1 MFGRVLSGDYPRSPI
16 LTGALLLILFV
27 LAFAPFLFTGAQPL
41 NVAAKICVFI
51 LLVASYDLLLGY
63 TGIVSFTHTMF
74 FGIGGYGA
82 AIALSRL
89 GPSWAALALG
99 IVAAIAIAGTLALL
113 IGLFSLRVRAIFFAM
128 ITLAVATAF
137 LVLASQ
143 LSGFTGG
150 EDGLNYTVPELLRPS
165 FRLFAEP
172 IFGTIVNGRIVTY
185 YIVFFIAL
193 AGFLLLLRVV
203 NSPFGSVLQAI
214 RENEFRAE
222 ALGYPV
228 VVYRSF
234 ASVVSAVMAALAGIL
249 LALWLRYT
257 GPDTTLSFA
266 IMIDVLLMVVIGGM
280 GTLYGAVIGATL
292 MTIAESYLPAIM
304 GSLGKVGAGIP
315 FLSTLLSAD
324 RWLLWLGIL
333 FILSVY
339 FFPTGIVGKLRAHW
353 QNKRHGTAQ
362 RQDSSTPGDTGNTRP
377 SN

>member
-1 MFGRVLSGDYPRSPI
+1 MLARILSGDYPRSPI
-16 LTGALLLILFV
+16 LTAALLLILFV
-27 LAFAPFLFTGAQPL
+27 LATAPFLFTGAQPL

-63 TGIVSFTHTMF
+63 TGIVSFAHTMF
-74 FGIGGYGA
+74 FGIGGYGV
-82 AIALSRL
+82 AISLARL
-89 GPSWAALALG
+89 GPKWEALALG
-99 IVAAIAIAGTLALL
+99 IAAAIVFAGALALI

-150 EDGLNYTVPELLRPS
+150 EDGLNYSVPEVLRPS
-165 FRLFAEP
+165 FRLFEEAVL
-172 IFGTIVNGRIVTY
+172 GTTVNGRVITY
-185 YIVFFIAL
+185 YIVFLSAL
-193 AGFLLLLRVV
+193 AAFLLMLRVV
-203 NSPFGSVLQAI
+203 NSPFGRVLQAI
-214 RENEFRAE
+214 RENDFRAE

-228 VVYRSF
+228 VVYRSI
-234 ASVVSAVMAALAGIL
+234 ASVVSAVMAALAGVL

-280 GTLYGAVIGATL
+280 GTLYGAVVGATL
-292 MTIAESYLPAIM
+292 MIIAENYLQAVL
-304 GSLGKVGAGIP
+304 SKLGAATAGVP
-315 FLSTLLSAD
+315 FLSVLLSAD

-339 FFPTGIVGKLRAHW
+339 FFPTGIVGKLRTHW
-353 QNKRHGTAQ
+353 QGRSGGA
-362 RQDSSTPGDTGNTRP
+362 RQEGVASP
-377 SN
+377 SGQEDNS